1 MAGLLEKITLKLD
14 LQGFEQIQGLGR
26 TFKKLETNAVLS
38 QRQIKGLRT
47 AILGVGKGAS
57 NTIGGLNAQ
66 VNALTRV
73 REGARIGSRQFR
85 LLTEEINRVNAAI
98 TKANASMNRSSFGRK
113 DFMPKQR

>member
-47 AILGVGKGAS
+47 AILGVGNGAK
-57 NTIGGLNAQ
+57 NTIGGLNA
-66 VNALTRV
+66 NNLTGNFS
-73 REGARIGSRQFR
+73 GAYWELLHNGEYSMVGIGDLIMSEADVILWRIG
-85 LLTEEINRVNAAI
+85 TW
-98 TKANASMNRSSFGRK
+98 
-113 DFMPKQR
+113 